1 MIDNLI
7 HTLPVC
13 LIFWSRVMGVMLLY
27 ERKKHSREAE
37 RREAEFWQ
45 REDKANNVRRKDI
58 TQLPYINIPYDS
70 LPFISDA
77 NGEIASCQKELLAFK
92 DSKLLNLSGLSNTDL
107 KLMYGVANL
116 PQLSEYDDACTAM
129 YRVIANLGSHLS
141 KEGYHSEAIAFLE
154 FGIEA
159 GSDISRNFYTLAD
172 EYARAAR
179 YNDIKKLIERA
190 DKLNSPIKTS
200 IVNKLNEQYQNVL
213 P

>member
-1 MIDNLI
+1 
-7 HTLPVC
+7 
-13 LIFWSRVMGVMLLY
+13 
-27 ERKKHSREAE
+27 
-37 RREAEFWQ
+37 
-45 REDKANNVRRKDI
+45 
-58 TQLPYINIPYDS
+58 
-70 LPFISDA
+70 
-77 NGEIASCQKELLAFK
+77 
-92 DSKLLNLSGLSNTDL
+92 
-107 KLMYGVANL
+107 MYGVANL

-179 YNDIKKLIERA
+179 YDDIKKLIERA